1 MKLNWGR
8 GLTGKLVGDNQD
20 IEIKVM
26 ADWSK
31 DQQHSVEIN
40 ITPVW
45 ISTHV
50 TERDAEALQKAIEG
64 YVAEYLEYLAKQLRS
79 K

>member
-1 MKLNWGR
+1 MKLNWGYS
-8 GLTGKLVGDNQD
+8 LTGKLVGDNQD
-20 IEIKVM
+20 IEIKIM
-26 ADWSK
+26 ADWR

-50 TERDAEALQKAIEG
+50 VERDTEALQKAIEE
-64 YVAEYLEYLAKQLRS
+64 YVAGYLEYLAKQLRS